1 MDVGI
6 EESRKQAPVVD
17 RPVRVPAESSIVTLS
32 RPIFR
37 RFPRM
42 KAWFQR
48 GGAILMT
55 AGRIGFRAARERGR
69 AVVALW
75 LSAALVVVAYY
86 LVPGVSSALE
96 PVGRWQC
103 ANGHFASFVL
113 CAAFCGL
120 VPYAVYLIRGEKGRC
135 SPLTTATAQA
145 VWCGLCGVVC
155 GCFFS
160 VQGRWFGCGHDLAT
174 VLKKVFVDQF
184 GWSVLVI
191 VPANAVFYAVLSGG
205 WRMRNERVSFGVF
218 VKHAYLPSLIMNWF
232 VGIPSNCAVYAFPM
246 DLQIPVLGLL
256 SSAWAVIC
264 VGLGA
269 HSGCA
274 IRASSSPSAVGR

>member
-1 MDVGI
+1 MLFRGR
-6 EESRKQAPVVD
+6 S
-17 RPVRVPAESSIVTLS
+17 TL
-32 RPIFR
+32 
-37 RFPRM
+37 M
-42 KAWFQR
+42 MAC
-48 GGAILMT
+48 
-55 AGRIGFRAARERGR
+55 RIGFRSARERGR

-86 LVPGVSSALE
+86 LVPGVSSMLQ
-96 PVGRWQC
+96 PVGRWQR
-103 ANGHFASFVL
+103 ANGYFASFVL

-120 VPYAVYLIRGEKGRC
+120 IPYAVYLIRGEKGRC
-135 SPLTTATAQA
+135 SPLMMATAQA

-155 GCFFS
+155 GWFFS
-160 VQGRWFGCGHDLAT
+160 VQGRWFGCEHDLAT
-174 VLKKVFVDQF
+174 IMKKVVVDQF

-191 VPANAVFYAVLSGG
+191 VPANAAFYAVLSGG
-205 WRMRNERVSFGVF
+205 WRMKDERVSFGVF

-269 HSGCA
+269 HSGRA
-274 IRASSSPSAVGR
+274 IRASSYPSGDGR